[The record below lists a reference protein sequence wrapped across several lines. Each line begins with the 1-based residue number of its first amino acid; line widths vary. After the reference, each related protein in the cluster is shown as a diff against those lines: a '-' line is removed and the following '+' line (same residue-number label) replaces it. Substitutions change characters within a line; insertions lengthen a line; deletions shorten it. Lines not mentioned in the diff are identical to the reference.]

1 MPAHTTCSQRIA
13 SEERSTLGA
22 ALSGQITRGGGKCHE
37 HMRMLGAVTAHA
49 ASCTLAI
56 GNLYVGRPFCRD
68 IYALLPGTA

>member
-22 ALSGQITRGGGKCHE
+22 ALSGQITRGGGKCPE

-49 ASCTLAI
+49 ASCTPAI
-56 GNLYVGRPFCRD
+56 GSLYVGRPVCRD
-68 IYALLPGTA
+68 ICALLSGTA

>member
-22 ALSGQITRGGGKCHE
+22 ALSGQITPRGGE

-49 ASCTLAI
+49 ASCTPAI
-56 GNLYVGRPFCRD
+56 GNLHVGRPVCRD
-68 IYALLPGTA
+68 IYTLLSGAAG